1 VSRLPRGLV
10 LSFVALALIVHLPA
24 LWAPLML
31 DDHAQRAM
39 VEGTYPLYSGSPFNL
54 YDFVN
59 GANRDQLFER
69 GIIPWWTQ
77 PGLVVRFFRP
87 LSSALVW
94 LDNLAF
100 GGSPVE
106 QHVHSFFWWAA
117 ASLAVHALLRRSFSA
132 RVALMG
138 AAMFAL
144 APCHAV
150 PMVWIAN
157 REVLLSTA
165 LGTAALLVYSRWRDE
180 GKPRDAL
187 LGSLLFAVAM
197 AAGEYTLCF
206 GGYVLAIE
214 IVRRRDPALRRALS
228 LACFALPAIAFFA
241 THRLLGYG
249 AHGSGFYLD
258 PLRDFG
264 AYASGAPRRIAVLLG
279 VAWLGLDDRVWSP
292 APPWSLG
299 LLFAAGV
306 AVLTVP
312 LARAIRAL
320 DVEGQRRAAW
330 LLLGSLLSLGPV
342 LAVEPFAR
350 VLPVAMIGVSA
361 LVALVLDRAWFPPAE
376 EPRRGAAELT
386 GLVALGLTFAHL
398 VRAPVDTWLA
408 IRAAS
413 GSASIFE
420 EKMEWIRN
428 QVARHPTVVVLRAE
442 SGETALFAPFL
453 FDRAAPERWRLLTVG
468 PGRALLLR
476 TGDRTIEL
484 VASPQPLFPVGPH
497 DLFRD
502 EDGSLRVGDEVSL
515 GGMRAK
521 VLQLDEHAMPRRLR
535 FAFDRDLDDP
545 STLWLV
551 EGPLGFREQ
560 KMPRKGYGEPLAP

>member
-1 VSRLPRGLV
+1 MSRLPRGLV
-10 LSFVALALIVHLPA
+10 LCLAAFAVTVHLPA

-39 VEGTYPLYSGSPFNL
+39 VQGRYPLYSGSPFDL
-54 YDFVN
+54 YDFISE
-59 GANRDQLFER
+59 ANRSQLLEQ

-94 LDNLAF
+94 VDNRVF
-100 GGSPVE
+100 GGLTVE
-106 QHVHSFFWWAA
+106 EHVHSFLWWAA
-117 ASLAVHALLRRSFSA
+117 ASAGVHALFRRAFSA

-138 AAMFAL
+138 ALVFAL

-150 PMVWIAN
+150 PLVWIAN

-180 GKPRDAL
+180 GKVTDAL
-187 LGSLLFAVAM
+187 FAFLLFAVAM
-197 AAGEYTLCF
+197 SAGEYTLCF

-214 IVRRRDPALRRALS
+214 IVRRRDPVVRRVVG
-228 LACFALPAIAFFA
+228 LACFVLPAVVFFA
-241 THRLLGYG
+241 AHRLLGYG

-264 AYASGAPRRIAVLLG
+264 AYASGAPRRLAVLLG
-279 VAWLGLDDRVWSP
+279 VAWLGLDDRAWSP
-292 APPWSLG
+292 APLWSLG
-299 LLFAAGV
+299 LLVAGAV
-306 AVLTVP
+306 AVLAVP
-312 LARAIRAL
+312 VARAIRAL
-320 DVEGQRRAAW
+320 EGAARRHAEW

-361 LVALVLDRAWFPPAE
+361 IVALVLDRAWFPPTE
-376 EPRRGAAELT
+376 EPRRGVAELT
-386 GLVALGLTFAHL
+386 GLVALGLAFAHL
-398 VRAPVDTWLA
+398 VRAPLDTWLA

-413 GSASIFE
+413 GSASVFE
-420 EKMEWIRN
+420 DKMAWIRDR
-428 QVARHPTVVVLRAE
+428 VASHSTVVVLRAE

-453 FDRAAPERWRLLTVG
+453 FDRVAPARWRLLSVG

-476 TGDRTIEL
+476 TGERTIEL
-484 VASPQPLFPVGPH
+484 VANPLPLFPVGPR

-502 EDGSLRVGDEVSL
+502 ADGSLHGGDEVGL

-521 VLQLDEHAMPRRLR
+521 VLQLDEHEMPRRLR

-545 STLWLV
+545 SILWLV
-551 EGPLGFREQ
+551 EGPMGFREQ